1 MRRLFIDNVFVTVF
15 FNVVYKIVQINHR
28 VLKILQ
34 LMFIMTL
41 TDIRLSF
48 HNFVL
53 VVRPTVQYLVI
64 NLYPDLFKLFRFNN
78 GCLHI
83 LKL

>member
-15 FNVVYKIVQINHR
+15 FDVVYKIVQINHR